1 MSQKSHKYGFKPRIE
16 LSTGI
21 QPPHP
26 TPQLTN
32 AETDSFVKFC
42 TVKME
47 HLIEMTISKIF
58 FLSVE
63 GFWYRTL
70 RSSTVTQTL
79 FTQSL
84 FCVCFEF
91 FIFLLLLLP
100 LLFSSIPFL
109 RAFLTQILDFV
120 FFSWRMQA
128 KSWVVLRIIFAYF
141 QSRCCLSFAPCFYK
155 SLSLSVASRAV
166 WPVAEAQ
173 QQSDDLFQLETELQL
188 KAHKFRSLHL
198 QLEYRRKFLFEIVQN
213 FNLLCLHRVC
223 ADKGNL
229 QYWTMAINKRQ

>member
-21 QPPHP
+21 QPP

-32 AETDSFVKFC
+32 AETASFVKFC

-47 HLIEMTISKIF
+47 HLIEMTISKIH

-70 RSSTVTQTL
+70 RSSTVTQSL

-91 FIFLLLLLP
+91 FLFFFFCQSSTFAIFKHPIFKGILNTNSWLCFLFMTDAGKLLGGFKNNFCLFPVKVLFIFCTLLL
-100 LLFSSIPFL
+100 
-109 RAFLTQILDFV
+109 QV
-120 FFSWRMQA
+120 
-128 KSWVVLRIIFAYF
+128 II
-141 QSRCCLSFAPCFYK
+141 
-155 SLSLSVASRAV
+155 
-166 WPVAEAQ
+166 
-173 QQSDDLFQLETELQL
+173 T
-188 KAHKFRSLHL
+188 
-198 QLEYRRKFLFEIVQN
+198 
-213 FNLLCLHRVC
+213 
-223 ADKGNL
+223 
-229 QYWTMAINKRQ
+229 